1 MSAALSQPVPA
12 EQGFP
17 WRVYAVMLAIT
28 LMWSGNFVAVKYVV
42 REMPPLL
49 IMTMRTL
56 FAALVMA
63 PLFVSAPRTVEQ
75 NRSLKRDFW
84 LLAAVGVAGV
94 TLNQLFFT
102 LALER
107 TSVAHGSLII
117 STTPISIL
125 LMASLVRQERLT
137 ALKMLGMAVALGGVA
152 LIQFTPSKSEGAT
165 LLGDL
170 LALCGSLTFAAF
182 TVFGKQ
188 VMRSHS
194 SITINAFAY
203 FGGSLLLTPAV
214 LLLGGAAQLATISWG
229 SWLTLCYMAVFP
241 SVLCY
246 VGYFYALNYI
256 PASRVAVFAYLQPA
270 IATFMAVPLLGESI
284 SSSLLLGGAIALTGV
299 AITQRG

>member
-1 MSAALSQPVPA
+1 MSAAISQPLPV
-12 EQGFP
+12 EQRFP
-17 WRVYAVMLAIT
+17 WRVYAVMLAVT

-49 IMTMRTL
+49 IMTLRTF
-56 FAALVMA
+56 FAGLVMMPIFLA
-63 PLFVSAPRTVEQ
+63 TPRSPEQ
-75 NRSLKRDFW
+75 KRSMQRDFW
-84 LLAAVGVAGV
+84 LLAALGVAGV

-137 ALKMLGMAVALGGVA
+137 ALKILGMAMALGGVA
-152 LIQFTPSKSEGAT
+152 LIQFTPAKSEGASV
-165 LLGDL
+165 LGDL
-170 LALCGSLTFAAF
+170 LAMCGSLTFAAF
-182 TVFGKQ
+182 TVFGKK
-188 VMRSHS
+188 VMRDHS
-194 SITINAFAY
+194 SVTINAFAY
-203 FGGSLLLTPAV
+203 VGGSLLLVPAV
-214 LLLGGAAQLATISWG
+214 WLIGGGADLASISWG
-229 SWLTLCYMAVFP
+229 SWLTVLYMAVFP

-284 SSSLLLGGAIALTGV
+284 SSSLLMGGTIALAGV

>member
-1 MSAALSQPVPA
+1 MSAAANPPAPIPQP
-12 EQGFP
+12 FP
-17 WRVYAVMLAIT
+17 WRVYGVMLAVT

-42 REMPPLL
+42 REMSPLL
-49 IMTMRTL
+49 VMTMRTVL
-56 FAALVMA
+56 AALVMA
-63 PLFVSAPRTVEQ
+63 PLFLANPRSTEQ
-75 NRSLKRDFW
+75 NRNLKRDFW
-84 LLAAVGVAGV
+84 LLAAVGIAGV

-137 ALKMLGMAVALGGVA
+137 ALKILGMVIALSGVA
-152 LIQFTPSKSEGAT
+152 LIQLTPSKSEGAT

-170 LALCGSLTFAAF
+170 LAMCGSLTFAAF
-182 TVFGKQ
+182 TVFGKHI
-188 VMRSHS
+188 MRSHS

-203 FGGSLLLTPAV
+203 FGGAALLTPAM
-214 LLLGGAAQLATISWG
+214 LLLGGIEQLATISWA
-229 SWLTLCYMAVFP
+229 SWLTLGYMALFP

-284 SSSLLLGGAIALTGV
+284 SSSLLLGGMIALSGV
-299 AITQRG
+299 ALTQRG

>member
-1 MSAALSQPVPA
+1 MSAAISQPVPV
-12 EQGFP
+12 ERFP
-17 WRVYAVMLAIT
+17 WRVYAVMFAIT

-49 IMTMRTL
+49 IMALRTL
-56 FAALVMA
+56 LAGAVMA
-63 PLFVSAPRTVEQ
+63 PLFLATPRSAEQ
-75 NRSLKRDFW
+75 KSSMQRDFW
-84 LLAAVGVAGV
+84 LLAALGVAGV

-102 LALER
+102 MALER

-117 STTPISIL
+117 STTPISVL

-137 ALKMLGMAVALGGVA
+137 AMKIFGMLLALSGVA
-152 LIQFTPSKSEGAT
+152 LIQLTPSKSEGAT

-170 LALCGSLTFAAF
+170 LAMCGSLTFAAF
-182 TVFGKQ
+182 TVFGKS
-188 VMRSHS
+188 VMRNHS

-203 FGGSLLLTPAV
+203 VGGSLLLMPAV
-214 LLLGGAAQLATISWG
+214 YLVGGGAEFASISWA
-229 SWLTLCYMAVFP
+229 SWLILGYMAVFP
-241 SVLCY
+241 SVVCY

-270 IATFMAVPLLGESI
+270 IATFMAVPLLGETV
-284 SSSLLLGGAIALTGV
+284 SSALLMGGTVALAGV

>member
-1 MSAALSQPVPA
+1 MSAAISQPVPA
-12 EQGFP
+12 ERFP

-49 IMTMRTL
+49 IMALRTL
-56 FAALVMA
+56 LAGAVMA
-63 PLFVSAPRTVEQ
+63 PLFLATPRSAVQ
-75 NRSLKRDFW
+75 NSSMRRDFW
-84 LLAAVGVAGV
+84 LLAALGVAGV

-102 LALER
+102 MALER

-137 ALKMLGMAVALGGVA
+137 AKKILGMLLALSGVA

-170 LALCGSLTFAAF
+170 LAVCGSLTFAAF
-182 TVFGKQ
+182 TVFGKR
-188 VMRSHS
+188 VMRNHS

-203 FGGSLLLTPAV
+203 VGGSLLLMPAV
-214 LLLGGAAQLATISWG
+214 YLVGGGADFAGISTA
-229 SWLTLCYMAVFP
+229 SWLILGYMAVFP
-241 SVLCY
+241 SVVCY

-270 IATFMAVPLLGESI
+270 IATFMAVPLLGETV
-284 SSSLLLGGAIALTGV
+284 SSALLIGGTIALAGV